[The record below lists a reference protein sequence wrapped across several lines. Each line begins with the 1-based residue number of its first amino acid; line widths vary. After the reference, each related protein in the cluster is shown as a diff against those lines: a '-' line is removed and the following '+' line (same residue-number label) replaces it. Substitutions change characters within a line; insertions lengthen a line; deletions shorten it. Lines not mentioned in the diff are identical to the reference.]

1 MRLIGHT
8 DLINFFLFIF
18 YIYFYVI
25 LSMSNRSLYWK
36 NISP

>member
-1 MRLIGHT
+1 MRLIGDT
-8 DLINFFLFIF
+8 DLINFFLHF